1 MQYWHLMLDF
11 YLEIKYVHVAAA
23 LISGGLFIARGVGVQ
38 AAGHWPMAAP
48 VRYLSYTIDTIL
60 LGAAITLLVVLPA
73 AVFGNGWL
81 IVKLCWVGAYV
92 ALGTFALKRGRTP
105 RARLVCFLAAL
116 CAYGNIVAV
125 AIAHHP
131 LGLLLWL
138 PGALQ
143 TRY

>member
-11 YLEIKYVHVAAA
+11 YPEIKYVHVAAA

-38 AAGHWPMAAP
+38 AAAHWPMAAP
-48 VRYLSYTIDTIL
+48 VRYLSYSIDTIL
-60 LGAAITLLVVLPA
+60 LGAAVALVFVLPA
-73 AVFGNGWL
+73 AVFANGWL

-92 ALGTFALKRGRTP
+92 VSGTYALKRGRT
-105 RARLVCFLAAL
+105 RRMRLACYLAAL
-116 CAYGNIVAV
+116 FAYWNIVAV

-131 LGLLLWL
+131 LGLLLWH